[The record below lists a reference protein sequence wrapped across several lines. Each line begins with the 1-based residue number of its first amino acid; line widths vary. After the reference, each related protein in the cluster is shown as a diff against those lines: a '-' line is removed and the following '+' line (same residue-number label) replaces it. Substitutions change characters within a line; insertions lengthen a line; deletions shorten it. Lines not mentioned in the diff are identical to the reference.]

1 MTELDIN
8 RLESNTHSNHFLDER
23 RIMHALGRQI
33 QCEFY
38 GCNHDLLNDQVR
50 LRDILLE
57 GTRLSGATILSDTV
71 HTFSPHG
78 VSAVIVIA
86 ESHVA
91 MHTWPEH
98 GYAAVD
104 IFTCGQTIDPW
115 VIQKYVEQELQPGK
129 VWSMEM
135 QRGVFPEFM
144 AHKQEA

>member
-1 MTELDIN
+1 MTELGIST
-8 RLESNTHSNHFLDER
+8 LESTTRNDCFLNKKGALR
-23 RIMHALGRQI
+23 ALGRQI

-38 GCNHDLLNDQVR
+38 DCNQDLLNDQVR

-57 GTRLSGATILSDTV
+57 GTRLSGATILSATV
-71 HTFSPHG
+71 HTFSPQG

-91 MHTWPEH
+91 MHTWPEY

-115 VIQKYVEQELQPGK
+115 VIQNFVEQGLRPGK
-129 VWSMEM
+129 VWNMEM
-135 QRGVFPEFM
+135 QRGLFPEFV
-144 AHKQEA
+144 AHKPAT